1 MFDSLFAQLAPRY
14 RGACIRSLRAGLLR
28 RGRIDLH
35 ATYTDSDCDDW
46 EDGWLMG
53 GEL

>member
-28 RGRIDLH
+28 MGRIDLH
-35 ATYTDSDCDDW
+35 PTFSDPDCCDW
-46 EDGWLMG
+46 ENAWLMG